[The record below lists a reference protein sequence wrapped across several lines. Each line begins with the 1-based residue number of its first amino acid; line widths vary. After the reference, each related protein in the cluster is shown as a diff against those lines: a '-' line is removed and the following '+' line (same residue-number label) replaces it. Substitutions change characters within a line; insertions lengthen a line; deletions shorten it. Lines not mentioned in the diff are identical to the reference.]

1 MSAFDKV
8 MKDEGDYLSMVSKT
22 EKSDMQSYQL
32 PITPHQVPK
41 SNPHQQKP
49 IDKDAFQDREF
60 MREFRSIKKL
70 TGSTRDNISEK
81 RFTK

>member
-1 MSAFDKV
+1 MA
-8 MKDEGDYLSMVSKT
+8 SKT
-22 EKSDMQSYQL
+22 DKSDSTSYQL
-32 PITPHQVPK
+32 VVTPHQMPK
-41 SNPHQQKP
+41 SVASTQKGIEKNP
-49 IDKDAFQDREF
+49 FQDSEF

>member
-22 EKSDMQSYQL
+22 EKSDIQSYQL

-41 SNPHQQKP
+41 SNSHQQKA

>member
-22 EKSDMQSYQL
+22 EKSDLQSYQL
-32 PITPHQVPK
+32 VVTPHQMPK
-41 SNPHQQKP
+41 SVANPQKG

-70 TGSTRDNISEK
+70 TGSIRDNISEK
-81 RFTK
+81 RFSK